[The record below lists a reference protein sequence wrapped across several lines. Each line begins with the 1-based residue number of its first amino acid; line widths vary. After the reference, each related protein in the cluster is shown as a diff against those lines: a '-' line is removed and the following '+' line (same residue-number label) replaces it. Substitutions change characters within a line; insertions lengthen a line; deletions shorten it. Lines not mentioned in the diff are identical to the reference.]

1 MHDGLI
7 ILRMKKE
14 HRITFRDHD
23 HPNLPYLHWN
33 SQMSLFANFIL
44 FNTSLFQICQSYSR
58 SQLSTFKF
66 SSCILTSMILPW
78 TWQPCSS
85 LLARSQP
92 SRLSRV
98 TNPNPFEPRSF
109 ITISTFTTRPYL
121 QSHHK
126 KLYLQWI
133 IHVSQPIPLSSF
145 QLTEWTC
152 WPSRFPWRRKG
163 CWTRRCG
170 CLWTPR
176 APSSS
181 ASRRLEP
188 LDGHSKTAQWLC
200 KKRRWSDMENVT
212 KII

>member
-23 HPNLPYLHWN
+23 HPHWN

-58 SQLSTFKF
+58 SQLSIFQF

-121 QSHHK
+121 QSNHKQPCICSELFMSLSQFLFHHSN
-126 KLYLQWI
+126 LRSE
-133 IHVSQPIPLSSF
+133 HVGQVDFPEGERDVGHVDAVVCELLGLLRLRLHGDWNRWTGIRRQLSDSA
-145 QLTEWTC
+145 
-152 WPSRFPWRRKG
+152 RKDD
-163 CWTRRCG
+163 
-170 CLWTPR
+170 L
-176 APSSS
+176 
-181 ASRRLEP
+181 
-188 LDGHSKTAQWLC
+188 
-200 KKRRWSDMENVT
+200 
-212 KII
+212 I